1 MVVVVT
7 NLLFDDAVSHA
18 DLGLHNDPNKDYQIT
33 GIFSRGTDQPS
44 TSVNLTS
51 TCMHPSRRTYI
62 PCVPATRCTSQNVVL
77 VSSSLSTQPADLSWP
92 LCDLFHPTNL
102 FCRIP
107 VVGPRTYGRKRYSGL
122 KILS

>member
-1 MVVVVT
+1 MMLISVYIMIQIRIIRLLAYSHVVI
-7 NLLFDDAVSHA
+7 S
-18 DLGLHNDPNKDYQIT
+18 I
-33 GIFSRGTDQPS
+33 
-44 TSVNLTS
+44 NLTS

-62 PCVPATRCTSQNVVL
+62 PCVPATRCTSQNVFL
-77 VSSSLSTQPADLSWP
+77 VSFSLSTQLADLSWP
-92 LCDLFHPTNL
+92 PYDLHPTNL